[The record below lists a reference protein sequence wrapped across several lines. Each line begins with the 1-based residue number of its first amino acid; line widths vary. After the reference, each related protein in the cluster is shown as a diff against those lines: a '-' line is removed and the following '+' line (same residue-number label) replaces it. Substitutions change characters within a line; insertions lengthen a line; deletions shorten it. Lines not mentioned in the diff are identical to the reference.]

1 MDITSG
7 KIESAQYYKKTGLD
21 VIWNSVENILDN
33 VDVNSNVFWAAGKI
47 FALKEQNAPV
57 AMIDT
62 DFIVPEEKIR
72 RKKVLQEIVERNQEE

>member
-1 MDITSG
+1 MVTDSIG
-7 KIESAQYYKKTGLD
+7 AQYYKKTGLD

-62 DFIVPEEKIR
+62 DFIVCKNR
-72 RKKVLQEIVERNQEE
+72 LLKKHCRAFAVSYPMYA